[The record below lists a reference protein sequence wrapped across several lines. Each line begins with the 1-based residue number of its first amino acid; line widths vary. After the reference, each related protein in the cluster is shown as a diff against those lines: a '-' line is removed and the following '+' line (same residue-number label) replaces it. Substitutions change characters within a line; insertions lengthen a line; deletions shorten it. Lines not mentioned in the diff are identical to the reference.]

1 MSSPGPEFIL
11 RAVGDRRSTG
21 TASVDVAAE
30 LVGVEEGVVDE
41 VSCCRWWL

>member
-1 MSSPGPEFIL
+1 MSSPGPELIL

-30 LVGVEEGVVDE
+30 LVGEEGVVDE